1 MGSVKLKTGPKIV
14 LVLMLVGLA
23 TLGLKMLTGGKL
35 NTSSAQKSATES
47 SKSVKGLFGSTP
59 KIRIGVNTW
68 PGHVG
73 GQYFNNGFMPNEGSR
88 YQSEYGIEVEY
99 VLQDDIVVGRDSWKS
114 DEIDV
119 LWATAD
125 SWPAEISGLKE
136 FNPKAIG
143 LIDWSRGGDVIVAR
157 KGINKVTDLKGKKV
171 AFVTASPSHT
181 LLTYLLETSDMTQDD
196 IQPVEVGSAIDA
208 ASYFK
213 SGKVDAAVVW
223 SPDDQ
228 DCLAAQPGSKVL
240 KSTKEASNV
249 IADIWFVKESF
260 LKDHKDL
267 LVKWY
272 EGHLRG
278 QAEINTSKEAKEKAI
293 KIMVEGLKQP
303 EDFIRATVD
312 SARRATL
319 GDARVFFG
327 LDKKAG
333 AVTGEQLYMDMRDK
347 YKDLGVTKGSV
358 PAWSTLVDTSVI
370 EAIHLEGAEHEAEKF
385 TFKAAPAA
393 LANAEAFSSKAVS
406 VSFPSGSSTLDED
419 AKFTIKQKFGALA
432 KGFASSRIRIEGNTD
447 NVGSEEVNKALSYK
461 RAQAVAAF
469 LVSEY
474 GFDAERFIVKGNGSS
489 KPIADNNTN
498 IGRSKNRRTDFEL
511 IAE

>member
-1 MGSVKLKTGPKIV
+1 MGAVKLKTGPK
-14 LVLMLVGLA
+14 LVLGLMAVGLL
-23 TLGLKMLTGGKL
+23 TLGAKMLTGGKIE
-35 NTSSAQKSATES
+35 TSGAAQKASSAT
-47 SKSVKGLFGSTP
+47 KSVKSLFGSTP
-59 KIRIGVNTW
+59 KIRVGVNTW

-73 GQYFNNGFMPNEGSR
+73 GQYFNNGFAPNDGSR
-88 YQSEYGIEVEY
+88 YLSEYGIEVEY
-99 VLQDDIVVGRDSWKS
+99 VLQDDLPVGRDAWKS

-125 SWPAEISGLKE
+125 SWPAEIAGLVE
-136 FNPKAIG
+136 FNPRAIG

-157 KGINKVTDLKGKKV
+157 RGISKVTDLKGKKV

-196 IQPVEVGSAIDA
+196 IEPVEVGSAIDA
-208 ASYFK
+208 AAYFK

-249 IADIWFVKESF
+249 IADIFFVKESY
-260 LKDHKDL
+260 LKEHKDI
-267 LVKWY
+267 LVKWF

-278 QAEINTSKEAKEKAI
+278 QAEINESREAKEKAI
-293 KIMVEGLKQP
+293 KIMTEGLKQP
-303 EDFIRATVD
+303 EDFVRATID
-312 SARRATL
+312 AARRATL
-319 GDARVFFG
+319 GDNRVFFG

-333 AVTGEQLYMDMRDK
+333 AVTGDQVYMDMREK
-347 YKDLGVTKGSV
+347 YKALGVAKGSI
-358 PAWSTLVDTSVI
+358 PSWESLVDTSVI
-370 EAIHLEGAEHEAEKF
+370 EAIHLEGPEHAAEKF
-385 TFKAAPAA
+385 TFKAATATV
-393 LANAEAFSSKAVS
+393 ANAEAFSSKAVS

-419 AKFTIKQKFGALA
+419 AKFTIKSSFGALA

-447 NVGSEEVNKALSYK
+447 NVGSEELNKVLSHK
-461 RAQAVAAF
+461 RAQAVAQF

-474 GFDAERFIVKGNGSS
+474 GFDADRFVVKGNGSS
-489 KPIADNNTN
+489 KPVADNNTN

-511 IAE
+511 LAE